1 MERKSYITRRFNQI
15 LSETINEKANELM
28 GKLKFNP
35 PGTSFD
41 YVQEGKDMCNECGKP
56 YSVMG
61 EMIEG
66 ETCECGD
73 PYSIEVKE
81 RLIGGQRKLD
91 KNKNNKIDAEDFKLL
106 RKSKKEMREYT
117 MGDDKL
123 EVVKPYGDMSTDS
136 PNIKPGKKN
145 QVKNV
150 GFDYQ
155 KKVAKKF
162 DDYELQEGTIYE
174 LEVSE
179 NFLKRM
185 FGRKEK
191 EEVTPNQEKNY
202 DSPINA
208 LGDYYDPTDW
218 DHNTMMRRSDM
229 EAMDNEFRKR
239 KENPQPVKNQP
250 REKTS
255 SMSPEAEKMDKEY
268 GPLAATLGMDPRE
281 VAMYYP
287 NKKDETNET
296 IYELELDETE
306 TDEGNAFTGMLKKTK
321 KGDSFELDG
330 KKYTDRSSL
339 EEKWEGDVEVKQTGE
354 YSDMSIEEL
363 NSAIKKLKA
372 KTDKIKEDG
381 KKVSHADRT
390 KMSQL
395 YFAKRAKQGWK
406 GKGKAK
412 VEETYYRIKV
422 DGEMATFSENEMI
435 DIIESIVKEEKTNI
449 KTSKQPAG
457 YAEYARVHK
466 ADGKE
471 EEKYFKDLAKKM
483 TDYIKDGS
491 KQKKFDTNPTQFP
504 KGNGELGEMDKK
516 AYEIDQ
522 EGKDFNYEVGGLN
535 IPDYDEVK
543 PEKETIEKQIKGSST
558 NGNDQSYA
566 NAVNTGVNDKFAEY
580 FENDQ
585 LAKWKD
591 ESYGRVPSPVYADNP
606 SKSKG
611 KGKTKL
617 KEEFSRIQQ
626 LMGYNQKTQ

>member
-28 GKLKFNP
+28 DKLKFNP

-41 YVQEGKDMCNECGKP
+41 YVQEGKEMCNECGKP
-56 YSVMG
+56 YTIMAEVV
-61 EMIEG
+61 EG

-106 RKSKKEMREYT
+106 RKHKKEMREYT

-162 DDYELQEGTIYE
+162 DDYELQEETIYE

-185 FGRKEK
+185 FGKKK
-191 EEVTPNQEKNY
+191 EEETPMETPKSEKNQV
-202 DSPINA
+202 
-208 LGDYYDPTDW
+208 GFRYDPSDF
-218 DHNTMMRRSDM
+218 DPHTMMHRSDM
-229 EAMDNEFRKR
+229 EAIDNEFRKR
-239 KENPQPVKNQP
+239 KESPQPAENQP
-250 REKTS
+250 REKRST
-255 SMSPEAEKMDKEY
+255 MSPEAEKMDKDW
-268 GPLAATLGMDPRE
+268 GALGSVMGVDPRE
-281 VAMYYP
+281 AQRLSDMMGG
-287 NKKDETNET
+287 ETN
-296 IYELELDETE
+296 ETE
-306 TDEGNAFTGMLKKTK
+306 TDESREFAYAAMMAKKKGKKT
-321 KGDSFELDG
+321 FELDG
-330 KKYTDRSSL
+330 ETF
-339 EEKWEGDVEVKQTGE
+339 DVK
-354 YSDMSIEEL
+354 
-363 NSAIKKLKA
+363 N
-372 KTDKIKEDG
+372 G
-381 KKVSHADRT
+381 KS
-390 KMSQL
+390 
-395 YFAKRAKQGWK
+395 
-406 GKGKAK
+406 K

-435 DIIESIVKEEKTNI
+435 DIIESIVKEEKDNI
-449 KTSKQPAG
+449 KKTKQPAG
-457 YAEYARVHK
+457 YAEYERVHR
-466 ADGKE
+466 ADGE
-471 EEKYFKDLAKKM
+471 EGEKYFKDLAKKM

-522 EGKDFNYEVGGLN
+522 EGTDFNYEVAGLN
-535 IPDYDEVK
+535 IPDYDGK
-543 PEKETIEKQIKGSST
+543 GPKKETIEKQIKGSST

-591 ESYGRVPSPVYADNP
+591 ESYGRVPSPVYDETP
-606 SKSKG
+606 SKSVNKA
-611 KGKTKL
+611 KKTKL
-617 KEEFSRIQQ
+617 KEEFSRMQQ

>member
-28 GKLKFNP
+28 DKLKFNP

-41 YVQEGKDMCNECGKP
+41 YVQEGKEMCNECGKP
-56 YSVMG
+56 YTIMAEVV
-61 EMIEG
+61 EG

-106 RKSKKEMREYT
+106 RKHKKEMREYT

-145 QVKNV
+145 EVKNV

-208 LGDYYDPTDW
+208 FGDYYDPTDW
-218 DHNTMMRRSDM
+218 DYNTMMRRSDM

-239 KENPQPVKNQP
+239 KESPQPAENQP
-250 REKTS
+250 REKRST
-255 SMSPEAEKMDKEY
+255 MSPEAEKMDKDW
-268 GPLAATLGMDPRE
+268 GALGAVMGVDPRE
-281 VAMYYP
+281 AQRLSDMMRG
-287 NKKDETNET
+287 ETNET

-306 TDEGNAFTGMLKKTK
+306 TEEGNAFTGMLKKTK

-339 EEKWEGDVEVKQTGE
+339 EE
-354 YSDMSIEEL
+354 
-363 NSAIKKLKA
+363 
-372 KTDKIKEDG
+372 
-381 KKVSHADRT
+381 
-390 KMSQL
+390 
-395 YFAKRAKQGWK
+395 
-406 GKGKAK
+406 K

-504 KGNGELGEMDKK
+504 KGNGELAKMDKK
-516 AYEIDQ
+516 AYEIDE
-522 EGKDFNYEVGGLN
+522 EGKDFNYEVAGLN
-535 IPDYDEVK
+535 IPDYDGK
-543 PEKETIEKQIKGSST
+543 GPDKETIENQIKGSST

-585 LAKWKD
+585 LATWKD
-591 ESYGRVPSPVYADNP
+591 ESYGRVPSPVYGETPAKATKKDKKN
-606 SKSKG
+606 
-611 KGKTKL
+611 KL
-617 KEEFSRIQQ
+617 KEEFSRIQT

>member
-1 MERKSYITRRFNQI
+1 
-15 LSETINEKANELM
+15 
-28 GKLKFNP
+28 
-35 PGTSFD
+35 
-41 YVQEGKDMCNECGKP
+41 
-56 YSVMG
+56 
-61 EMIEG
+61 
-66 ETCECGD
+66 
-73 PYSIEVKE
+73 
-81 RLIGGQRKLD
+81 
-91 KNKNNKIDAEDFKLL
+91 L
-106 RKSKKEMREYT
+106 RKGKKEMREYT

-162 DDYELQEGTIYE
+162 DDYELDE
-174 LEVSE
+174 SE
-179 NFLKRM
+179 AQR
-185 FGRKEK
+185 EI
-191 EEVTPNQEKNY
+191 
-202 DSPINA
+202 D
-208 LGDYYDPTDW
+208 
-218 DHNTMMRRSDM
+218 MMD
-229 EAMDNEFRKR
+229 D
-239 KENPQPVKNQP
+239 
-250 REKTS
+250 
-255 SMSPEAEKMDKEY
+255 EY
-268 GPLAATLGMDPRE
+268 GALAATLGMDPREVAKYYPSKKETQQNERPKPQPENPRQTGDAQREIDRMNDEYGALAASLGMDPRE

-372 KTDKIKEDG
+372 KTDKVKEDG

-457 YAEYARVHK
+457 YAEYVRVHK

-535 IPDYDEVK
+535 IPDYDEIK
-543 PEKETIEKQIKGSST
+543 PKKETIEKQIKGSST

-617 KEEFSRIQQ
+617 KEEFSRMQQ

>member
-15 LSETINEKANELM
+15 LNETINEKANELM

-41 YVQEGKDMCNECGKP
+41 YVQEGKNMCNECGKP
-56 YSVMG
+56 YTIMAEVV
-61 EMIEG
+61 EG

-81 RLIGGQRKLD
+81 MLIGGQRKLD

-106 RKSKKEMREYT
+106 RKGKKEMREYT

-162 DDYELQEGTIYE
+162 DDYELDE
-174 LEVSE
+174 SE
-179 NFLKRM
+179 AQR
-185 FGRKEK
+185 EI
-191 EEVTPNQEKNY
+191 
-202 DSPINA
+202 D
-208 LGDYYDPTDW
+208 
-218 DHNTMMRRSDM
+218 MMD
-229 EAMDNEFRKR
+229 D
-239 KENPQPVKNQP
+239 
-250 REKTS
+250 
-255 SMSPEAEKMDKEY
+255 EY
-268 GPLAATLGMDPRE
+268 GALAATLGMDPREVAKYYPSKKETQQNERPKPQPENPRQTGDAQREIDRMNDEYGALAASLGMDPRE

-372 KTDKIKEDG
+372 KTDKVKEDG

-457 YAEYARVHK
+457 YAEYVRVHK

-535 IPDYDEVK
+535 IPDYDEIK
-543 PEKETIEKQIKGSST
+543 PKKETIEKQIKGSST

-617 KEEFSRIQQ
+617 KEEFSRMQQ

>member
-28 GKLKFNP
+28 DKLKFNP

-41 YVQEGKDMCNECGKP
+41 YVQEGKEMCNECGKP
-56 YSVMG
+56 YTIMAEVV
-61 EMIEG
+61 EG

-91 KNKNNKIDAEDFKLL
+91 KNKNNKIDTEDFKLL
-106 RKSKKEMREYT
+106 RKHKKEMREYT

-145 QVKNV
+145 EVKNV

-162 DDYELQEGTIYE
+162 DDYELQEETIYE

-185 FGRKEK
+185 FGKKK
-191 EEVTPNQEKNY
+191 EEETPMETPKSEKNQV
-202 DSPINA
+202 
-208 LGDYYDPTDW
+208 GFRYDPSDF
-218 DHNTMMRRSDM
+218 DPHTMMHRSDM
-229 EAMDNEFRKR
+229 EAIDNEFRKR
-239 KENPQPVKNQP
+239 KESPQPAENQP
-250 REKTS
+250 REKRST
-255 SMSPEAEKMDKEY
+255 MSPEAEKMDKDW
-268 GPLAATLGMDPRE
+268 GALGAVMGVDPRE
-281 VAMYYP
+281 AQRLSDMMGG
-287 NKKDETNET
+287 ETN
-296 IYELELDETE
+296 ETE
-306 TDEGNAFTGMLKKTK
+306 TDESREFAYAAMMAKKKGKKT
-321 KGDSFELDG
+321 FELDG
-330 KKYTDRSSL
+330 ETF
-339 EEKWEGDVEVKQTGE
+339 DVK
-354 YSDMSIEEL
+354 
-363 NSAIKKLKA
+363 N
-372 KTDKIKEDG
+372 G
-381 KKVSHADRT
+381 KS
-390 KMSQL
+390 
-395 YFAKRAKQGWK
+395 
-406 GKGKAK
+406 K

-435 DIIESIVKEEKTNI
+435 DIIESIVKEEKDNI
-449 KTSKQPAG
+449 KKTKQPAG
-457 YAEYARVHK
+457 YAEYERVHR
-466 ADGKE
+466 ADGE
-471 EEKYFKDLAKKM
+471 EGEKYFKDLAKKM

-522 EGKDFNYEVGGLN
+522 EGTDFNYEVAGLN
-535 IPDYDEVK
+535 IPDYDGK
-543 PEKETIEKQIKGSST
+543 GPKKETIEKQIKGSST

-591 ESYGRVPSPVYADNP
+591 ESYGRVPSPVYDETP
-606 SKSKG
+606 SKSVNKA
-611 KGKTKL
+611 KKTKL
-617 KEEFSRIQQ
+617 KEEFSRMQQ